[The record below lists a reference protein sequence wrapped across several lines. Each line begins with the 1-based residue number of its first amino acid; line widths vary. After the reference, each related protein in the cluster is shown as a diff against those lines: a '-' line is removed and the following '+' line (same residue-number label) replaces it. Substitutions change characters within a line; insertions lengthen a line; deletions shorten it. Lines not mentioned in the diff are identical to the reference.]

1 MSWGGHVLYM
11 IQMMRGNGRKRPSM
25 IKGYPRMNERDKGAG
40 LTVNYRKIKALSDEE
55 RAILRKRVALEKQL
69 RNRKNILAF
78 GISLLILLG
87 IAWVFLQIFSS
98 NSAFYNRIL
107 DF

>member
-69 RNRKNILAF
+69 RNRKNMLAL
-78 GISLLILLG
+78 GISVVILIA
-87 IAWVFLQIFSS
+87 IVWIIIQMFSS
-98 NSAFYNRIL
+98 DSALYNRIL